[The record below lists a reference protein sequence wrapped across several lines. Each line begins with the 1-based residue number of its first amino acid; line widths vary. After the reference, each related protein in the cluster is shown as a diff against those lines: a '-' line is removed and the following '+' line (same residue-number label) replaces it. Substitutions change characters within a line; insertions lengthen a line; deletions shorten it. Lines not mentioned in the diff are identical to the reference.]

1 MIDAKVV
8 FPSISQVQQ
17 SALIPMKTNLHFIR
31 PKSVVEASILAVFL
45 FSACVLSAQPFPS
58 PGLVIGSANTAFAD
72 PPVPRPN
79 TVPCVVQLFN
89 NVAFNN
95 FSPKFFTFQ
104 PPVVC
109 PGPWAKV
116 VLTADFSIQAGRQF
130 DRTAE
135 IWIGGV
141 NVYFGTTSEPSQ
153 TVARSWHVERDI
165 TDYTALFNTAQNGRV
180 DLGNLVNSTFTSTL
194 FGTAQLQFYPLAH
207 NTNGAPTTADLVLP
221 LASDPTGGTTFL
233 NTGSDSLS
241 KSFTFP
247 TNVERAYLD
256 VVSQSQA
263 GDEFWYT
270 CVPNDVANELQSCG
284 GTGFR
289 ETEVSIDGQP
299 AGVAPVYPWIYTGG
313 IDPFLWR
320 PIPGVQTL
328 NFVPYRVDLTPFAG
342 VLSNGQPHSVSVNVF
357 NANGGFS
364 TTATLLLF
372 RDHGAQVVTGQVTQN
387 TIGAGPTPNVV
398 ENLNT
403 DASGNITGT
412 VTATSSRKF
421 TVAGLVN
428 TSHGTVRTNV
438 DQSISF
444 SNIQSFNISNTAF
457 VQDITQRTNITSETK
472 TQGGGDNPR
481 AFQQNFQWPLD
492 LDFSFNIN
500 PDGSGAQTTII
511 KQQYLSTQSGHEGPG
526 ADSFRS
532 ISNTVTPSDTLLFD
546 ANGNLTG
553 TTGQQSAQ
561 TYFSHDSTGGC
572 FSRTITAAT
581 GVLTSVADGNGCQ
594 Q

>member
-1 MIDAKVV
+1 
-8 FPSISQVQQ
+8 
-17 SALIPMKTNLHFIR
+17 MKTNLHFIR
-31 PKSVVEASILAVFL
+31 LKSVVGTLSPAVFL
-45 FSACVLSAQPFPS
+45 FSACVLSAQLIPS

-79 TVPCVVQLFN
+79 TIPCVVQLFN
-89 NVAFNN
+89 NVAFND

-104 PPVVC
+104 PPDGC

-116 VLTADFSIQAGRQF
+116 VLTADFSVQAGRQF

-141 NVYFGTTSEPSQ
+141 NVYFGTTSEPSG
-153 TVARSWHVERDI
+153 TVARSWHVERDL

-207 NTNGAPTTADLVLP
+207 NNNGNGAPTTADLVLP
-221 LASDPTGGTTFL
+221 LASDPTGGTAFL
-233 NTGSDSLS
+233 NTTADSLS
-241 KSFTFP
+241 KTFTLP
-247 TNVERAYLD
+247 TNVERAFID
-256 VVSQSQA
+256 VVAQSQA
-263 GDEFWYT
+263 NDEFWYT
-270 CVPNDVANELQSCG
+270 CVPNDVAGELQSCG

-342 VLSNGQPHSVSVNVF
+342 LLSNGQAHTVSLNVF
-357 NANGGFS
+357 NANFGFS

-372 RDHGAQVVTGQVTQN
+372 LDHGAKVVTGQVTQD
-387 TIGAGPTPNVV
+387 TISATPAPSVV

-412 VTATSSRKF
+412 VTVTSSRQF
-421 TVAGLVN
+421 TIAGFVN
-428 TSHGTVRTNV
+428 TSHGTLRTNV

-444 SNIQSFNISNTAF
+444 SNIQSFNITNTAF
-457 VQDITQRTNITSETK
+457 VQNIAQRTNISSETK

-481 AFQQNFQWPLD
+481 AFQQSFEWPLD
-492 LDFSFNIN
+492 LGFSFNVN
-500 PDGSGAQTTII
+500 PDGSGSQTTSI
-511 KQQYLSTQSGHEGPG
+511 KQQYLSEESGHGGPG

-546 ANGNLTG
+546 ANFNITGN
-553 TTGQQSAQ
+553 TGQQSAQ
-561 TYFSHDSTGGC
+561 TYFSHDFTGGC
-572 FSRTITAAT
+572 FSRTITAAG
-581 GVLTSVADGNGCQ
+581 GVLISIADGNGCQ

>member
-1 MIDAKVV
+1 
-8 FPSISQVQQ
+8 
-17 SALIPMKTNLHFIR
+17 MKTNPHSIHL
-31 PKSVVEASILAVFL
+31 KSVVGMSILAVFL
-45 FSACVLSAQPFPS
+45 FSACVLSAQVIPS

-95 FSPKFFTFQ
+95 FSPKSFTFN
-104 PPVVC
+104 PPVGC

-116 VLTADFSIQAGRQF
+116 VLTADFSVEAGRQF

-141 NVYFGTTSEPSQ
+141 NVYFGTTSEPSR
-153 TVARSWHVERDI
+153 TVARSWHVERDL

-194 FGTAQLQFYPLAH
+194 FGTAQLQFYPLAQ
-207 NTNGAPTTADLVLP
+207 NNNDGNSNGNNAAPRTADLVLP

-233 NTGSDSLS
+233 NTTSDSLS
-241 KSFTFP
+241 KTFSLP
-247 TNVERAYLD
+247 TNVERAFLD
-256 VVSQSQA
+256 VVAQSQA

-270 CVPNDVANELQSCG
+270 CVPNDVAGELQSCG

-289 ETEVSIDGQP
+289 ESEVSIDGQP

-342 VLSNGQPHSVSVNVF
+342 VLSNGQPHTVSVNVF
-357 NANGGFS
+357 NANVGFS

-372 RDHGAQVVTGQVTQN
+372 QDHGAQVVTGQVTQN
-387 TIGAGPTPNVV
+387 TIGAGPAPNVV
-398 ENLNT
+398 ENLNNV
-403 DASGNITGT
+403 SGNITGSVT
-412 VTATSSRKF
+412 VTSSRNF
-421 TVAGLVN
+421 TVAGFVK
-428 TSHGTVRTNV
+428 TSHGTVQTTV
-438 DQSISF
+438 GQSISF
-444 SNIQSFNISNTAF
+444 SNVQNFNITNTAF
-457 VQDITQRTNITSETK
+457 VQNIMQRTNISSETK
-472 TQGGGDNPR
+472 TESGGDNAR
-481 AFQQNFQWPLD
+481 VLQQSFEWPLN
-492 LDFSFNIN
+492 LDFSFIVNS
-500 PDGSGAQTTII
+500 DGSGSQTTTI
-511 KQQYLSTQSGHEGPG
+511 KQQYLSSESDDAGPG

-546 ANGNLTG
+546 ANFNITGN
-553 TTGQQSAQ
+553 TGQQNTQ
-561 TYFSHDSTGGC
+561 TYFSDNSNGGC
-572 FSRTITAAT
+572 FSRTITAAA
-581 GVLTSVADGNGCQ
+581 GVLTSITDGRGCQ

>member
-1 MIDAKVV
+1 
-8 FPSISQVQQ
+8 
-17 SALIPMKTNLHFIR
+17 MKTNLHSIHL
-31 PKSVVEASILAVFL
+31 KTVIGTSILAVFL
-45 FSACVLSAQPFPS
+45 FSASLLSAQ
-58 PGLVIGSANTAFAD
+58 LVIGSANTAFAD
-72 PPVPRPN
+72 PPVSRPN

-104 PPVVC
+104 PPVGC

-116 VLTADFSIQAGRQF
+116 VLTADFSVQAGRQF

-141 NVYFGTTSEPSQ
+141 NVYFGTTSEPSA
-153 TVARSWHVERDI
+153 TVARSWHVERDL
-165 TDYTALFNTAQNGRV
+165 TDYTALFNTARNGRV

-207 NTNGAPTTADLVLP
+207 NNNNGAPTTADQVLP

-233 NTGSDSLS
+233 NTTSDSLS
-241 KSFTFP
+241 KTFTLP
-247 TNVERAYLD
+247 TNVERAFLD
-256 VVSQSQA
+256 VVAQSQS

-270 CVPNDVANELQSCG
+270 CVPNDVAGELQSCG

-289 ETEVSIDGQP
+289 ESEVNIDGQP

-342 VLSNGQPHSVSVNVF
+342 LLSNGQTHTVSLNVF
-357 NANGGFS
+357 NANFGFS

-372 RDHGAQVVTGQVTQN
+372 QDHGGKVVTGQVTQN
-387 TIGAGPTPNVV
+387 TIGAAPAPNVV

-412 VTATSSRKF
+412 VTVTSSRQF
-421 TVAGLVN
+421 TVAGFVN

-444 SNIQSFNISNTAF
+444 SNNQSFNITNTDF
-457 VQDITQRTNITSETK
+457 VQNITQRTNISSETR

-481 AFQQNFQWPLD
+481 AFQQSFEWPLD
-492 LDFSFNIN
+492 LGFSFIVNS
-500 PDGSGAQTTII
+500 DGSGGSQTTTI
-511 KQQYLSTQSGHEGPG
+511 KQQYLSDQSGHPGPG

-546 ANGNLTG
+546 ANFNITG
-553 TTGQQSAQ
+553 STGQQSAQ

-572 FSRTITAAT
+572 FERTITATT
-581 GVLTSVADGNGCQ
+581 GVLTSIADGNGCQ

>member
-1 MIDAKVV
+1 MIGAK
-8 FPSISQVQQ
+8 PISLPRLRNHLQ
-17 SALIPMKTNLHFIR
+17 SPLMKT
-31 PKSVVEASILAVFL
+31 KILAVFL
-45 FSACVLSAQPFPS
+45 FSTCVLSAQLIPS
-58 PGLVIGSANTAFAD
+58 PALVIGSANTAFAD

-95 FSPKFFTFQ
+95 FSPKFFTFH
-104 PPVVC
+104 PPAGC
-109 PGPWAKV
+109 AGPWAKV
-116 VLTADFSIQAGRQF
+116 VLNADFSVQAGRQF

-141 NVYFGTTSEPSQ
+141 NVYFGTTSEPSR
-153 TVARSWHVERDI
+153 TVARSWHVERDL
-165 TDYTALFNTAQNGRV
+165 TDYTALFNTTQNGRV
-180 DLGNLVNSTFTSTL
+180 DLGNLVNPTFTSTL
-194 FGTAQLQFYPLAH
+194 FGTAELQFYPLPGNNGNGNA
-207 NTNGAPTTADLVLP
+207 NGNGNSNGNGAPTTADMVLP
-221 LASDPTGGTTFL
+221 LASDPSGGTAFL
-233 NTGSDSLS
+233 NTTSDSLS
-241 KSFTFP
+241 KTFTLP

-256 VVSQSQA
+256 VVAQSQA
-263 GDEFWYT
+263 NDEFWYT

-289 ETEVSIDGQP
+289 ESEVSIDGQP

-342 VLSNGQPHSVSVNVF
+342 VLSNGQPHTVSVNVF
-357 NANGGFS
+357 NANVGFS

-372 RDHGAQVVTGQVTQN
+372 QDHGGQVVTGQVTQN
-387 TIGAGPTPNVV
+387 TIGMASPNVV

-403 DASGNITGT
+403 DSSGNITGT
-412 VTATSSRKF
+412 VTVTSSRQF
-421 TVAGLVN
+421 TVAGFVN
-428 TSHGTVRTNV
+428 TSHGNVRTNV
-438 DQSISF
+438 NQSINF
-444 SNIQSFNISNTAF
+444 SNIQSFNITNTDF
-457 VQDITQRTNITSETK
+457 VQNIVQRTNISSETK

-481 AFQQNFQWPLD
+481 AFKQTFDWPLN
-492 LDFSFNIN
+492 LDFSFLVN
-500 PDGSGAQTTII
+500 PDGTGSQTTTIN
-511 KQQYLSTQSGHEGPG
+511 QQYMSTESGHGGLG

-546 ANGNLTG
+546 ASFHITGN
-553 TTGQQSAQ
+553 TGQQNAQ
-561 TYFSHDSTGGC
+561 TYFAHDSTGGC

-581 GVLTSVADGNGCQ
+581 GVLTGISDGNGCQ
-594 Q
+594 QP